1 MTVIKRT
8 INEVLDC
15 ETGEPI
21 DANEFFLKPF
31 DELINYRSELQKAIK
46 NYREPLFTCYYCRQK
61 IRIRGGTGFSTT
73 RKKDSFHFAHL
84 KDSDECPIK
93 TNNTLTRAEVDRIKY
108 NGAKESHLHLKLKE
122 RIAECLRR
130 NEESRGEI
138 SNVEVEKTISDR
150 ISKDWKKP
158 DINALFFEKRIAIEL
173 QLSTTW
179 LDVITERQHFY
190 SENGIYIFWVF
201 PQFEAEDD
209 IRKLTYS
216 DVVYTNNQNAYIF
229 DNDCYEQSKTQ
240 ENLILKCFYKRY
252 RREELTIYEQWEE
265 TYVTLTDLTFNLENF
280 KMYYHDSAKEKA
292 NLESEIV
299 IIQKKNRKIA
309 RKKEEEEGKRREK
322 LAEYDEKAKPIITHI
337 DGLSLRIQ
345 SLEGQDKGIQN
356 DIEEKREDLDNLENL
371 TEKTM
376 RYINGYLFPPFS
388 DNYELLESLTEKY
401 KTILAKSNI
410 LDSPINEEIK
420 TSETRLNVLNS
431 LPIIEIGPVKYRNI
445 DKTTNWKYIKTN
457 YTAFRIIKKDVV
469 DSLFA
474 DAELRE
480 INNTQELDRLQYS
493 KDLLFLVDFE
503 EEIKQLKALI
513 LLKKENL
520 IAGENEA
527 ILARGE
533 IQIEVKKHFEQRI
546 DKAKKNLTARQSE
559 QKLEEQNLISE
570 QGKLDELKK
579 EYNID

>member
-1 MTVIKRT
+1 MTKRT

-31 DELINYRSELQKAIK
+31 DELINFRSELQRAIK

-61 IRIRGGTGFSTT
+61 IRIRGGTGFSST
-73 RKKDSFHFAHL
+73 RKKESFHFAHL

-93 TNNTLTRAEVDRIKY
+93 TNNTLSKAEVDRIKY
-108 NGAKESHLHLKLKE
+108 NGAKESNLHRKLKE
-122 RIAECLRR
+122 NIAEGLRR
-130 NEESRGEI
+130 NAESRGEV
-138 SNVEVEKTISDR
+138 SNVEVERTISDK

-158 DINALFFEKRIAIEL
+158 DINALFFDKRIAIEI

-190 SENGIYIFWVF
+190 SENGIFIFWVF

-229 DNDCYEQSKTQ
+229 DSDCYNQSVMQ
-240 ENLILKCFYKRY
+240 GNLVLKCFYKRY
-252 RREELTIYEQWEE
+252 TREEITIYEHWEE
-265 TYVTLTDLTFNLENF
+265 TYITLSDLTFNTESL
-280 KMYYHDSAKEKA
+280 KIYYHDSSKEKA
-292 NLESEIV
+292 NLEKELEAI
-299 IIQKKNRKIA
+299 KKRNRKIE
-309 RKKEEEEGKRREK
+309 RKKEEEEGKKRDK
-322 LAEYDEKAKPIITHI
+322 LAEYDKKAKPLINEI
-337 DGLSLRIQ
+337 DGLSLRIR
-345 SLEGQDKGIQN
+345 SLLEYEKGILN
-356 DIEEKREDLDNLENL
+356 DIEEKRKDLDNLDNL

-401 KTILAKSNI
+401 KAILAKSNI

-420 TSETRLNVLNS
+420 TAETRLNLLNRI
-431 LPIIEIGPVKYRNI
+431 PIIEIGSVKYRNI
-445 DKTTNWKYIKTN
+445 DKTSNWKYIKSN
-457 YTAFRIIKKDVV
+457 YTAFRIIHKDVV

-474 DAELRE
+474 EAELRE
-480 INNTQELDRLQYS
+480 ISNTQELDRLQYS
-493 KDLLFLVDFE
+493 KDFLFLMDFE

-513 LLKKENL
+513 LVKRENL

-527 ILARGE
+527 ILAKAE
-533 IQIEVKKHFEQRI
+533 IQIEIKKHFEQRI
-546 DKAKKNLTARQSE
+546 DRAKNNLTAHQSE
-559 QKLEEQNLISE
+559 QKAEEKKLISKQE
-570 QGKLDELKK
+570 KLNELKN